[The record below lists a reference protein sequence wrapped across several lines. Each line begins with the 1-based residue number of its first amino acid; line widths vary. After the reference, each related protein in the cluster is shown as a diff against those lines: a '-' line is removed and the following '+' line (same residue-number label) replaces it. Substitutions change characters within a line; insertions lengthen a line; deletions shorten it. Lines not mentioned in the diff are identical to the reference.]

1 MITFTSWLTLIN
13 LLFVIAVPLAAFIAL
28 RFGFAK
34 AAEAA
39 EKRVRA
45 ALTEENT
52 ILRSQVERL
61 EFEVTA
67 MREALKEEGI
77 YITIDGERVTIK
89 RTSMPDT
96 TRHIIKKP
104 KTTVKKTEEKE
115 E

>member
-1 MITFTSWLTLIN
+1 MITLTSWLTLIN

-52 ILRSQVERL
+52 LLRARIEYL
-61 EFEVTA
+61 EFETTA

-89 RTSMPDT
+89 RTSEPDT

-104 KTTVKKTEEKE
+104 KTTAVKKIEEKE
-115 E
+115 